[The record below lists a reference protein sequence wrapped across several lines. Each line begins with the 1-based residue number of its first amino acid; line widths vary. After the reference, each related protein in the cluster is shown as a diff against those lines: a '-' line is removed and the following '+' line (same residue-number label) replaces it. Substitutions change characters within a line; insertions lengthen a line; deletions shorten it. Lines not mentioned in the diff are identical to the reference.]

1 MTGEELKNI
10 LAHGEGVD
18 TEFKESTHQLAR
30 KIYESICAFL
40 NRKGGHIVLGAKDD
54 GRIVGMHLILFKN
67 RWTPSLRI

>member
-40 NRKGGHIVLGAKDD
+40 NRKGGQTY
-54 GRIVGMHLILFKN
+54 ILSQF
-67 RWTPSLRI
+67 

>member
-1 MTGEELKNI
+1 MTGEELKSL

-40 NRKGGHIVLGAKDD
+40 NRRGGQTY
-54 GRIVGMHLILFKN
+54 ILSHF
-67 RWTPSLRI
+67 

>member
-18 TEFKESTHQLAR
+18 AEFKEATHQLAR

-40 NRKGGHIVLGAKDD
+40 NRRGGHVVLGAKDD
-54 GRIVGMHLILFKN
+54 GGIVGIGSG
-67 RWTPSLRI
+67 W

>member
-40 NRKGGHIVLGAKDD
+40 NRRGGHVVLGA
-54 GRIVGMHLILFKN
+54 LNPYEQSSTFQTYILSQF
-67 RWTPSLRI
+67 

>member
-1 MTGEELKNI
+1 MTGEELKSL

-40 NRKGGHIVLGAKDD
+40 NRKGGHIVLGA
-54 GRIVGMHLILFKN
+54 LN
-67 RWTPSLRI
+67 P